1 MIINHD
7 SFIAIEEKNKQMKNL
22 ILIGLFIPCLLNS
35 CNVSTSKQAG
45 HQDKP
50 GVTGNFEETINDTIL
65 HYWDNLNVSDTATLF
80 RKEVGEQQLVDY
92 LYLLNKTSAGSA
104 HDGLITLLDKML
116 TNQALFDHFI
126 SLIEKYL
133 DHPDS
138 PLRNEEQYISVL
150 EYCIKDERL
159 DARYKIRSQ
168 YQLSMLYKNRLG
180 HAAEDFNYSTPSAD
194 QGSLYKIDAPLTLLL
209 FYDPDCE
216 NCRET
221 ISQLSN
227 SKMLKAMQ
235 RKKELQV
242 LAIYTADNLGLWK
255 DYASSIP
262 AEWINGSDKQQIH
275 KQKKYDLR
283 AFPTFYLL
291 DKDKKVLLKDAYID
305 VVMDTLGTIANKKIG

>member
-1 MIINHD
+1 
-7 SFIAIEEKNKQMKNL
+7 MKNL
-22 ILIGLFIPCLLNS
+22 ILIGLFITCLLTS

-50 GVTGNFEETINDTIL
+50 GVTGNFEETINNTIQ
-65 HYWDNLNVSDTATLF
+65 HYWDNLNVIDTATLF

-126 SLIEKYL
+126 GLIEKYL

-159 DARYKIRSQ
+159 DARYKIRPQ

-180 HAAEDFNYSTPSAD
+180 HAAEDFNYITPSANK
-194 QGSLYKIDAPLTLLL
+194 GSLSKIDAPLTLLL

-291 DKDKKVLLKDAYID
+291 DKDKKVLLKDAYMD